1 MILVSCSLFAFDMD
15 GVTASVEKDNAS
27 ASVKKTKAV
36 TAL

>member
-1 MILVSCSLFAFDMD
+1 MD

-27 ASVKKTKAV
+27 ASVNKTKAA

>member
-1 MILVSCSLFAFDMD
+1 MD